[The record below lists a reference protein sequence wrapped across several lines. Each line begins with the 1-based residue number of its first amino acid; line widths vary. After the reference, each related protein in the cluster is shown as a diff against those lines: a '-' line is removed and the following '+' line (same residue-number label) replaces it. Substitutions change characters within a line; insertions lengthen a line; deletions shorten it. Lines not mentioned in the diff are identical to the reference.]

1 MGIYLEKGS
10 LSPKPYPVNYIYV
23 NVESIG
29 FKSRVQG
36 GLRIVRAQA
45 FGTNSVRFWA
55 SCFQGF
61 WCSLVYV

>member
-10 LSPKPYPVNYIYV
+10 LSPKPYPVNYVYV

-55 SCFQGF
+55 SCF
-61 WCSLVYV
+61 